1 MRKLFY
7 KHETI
12 LRHHESFPPAFS
24 IAYQLL
30 LLLIP
35 TGRTIRSVKM
45 IEGIK
50 TTALINRTTV
60 KSNAAI
66 EVIVIDE

>member
-1 MRKLFY
+1 
-7 KHETI
+7 
-12 LRHHESFPPAFS
+12 
-24 IAYQLL
+24 
-30 LLLIP
+30 
-35 TGRTIRSVKM
+35 M